1 MWVYVDE
8 NNMTFS
14 DYTDGVS
21 YGMVYRGDHGIIDS
35 KRWEA
40 WRQGIADYEYLQ
52 MLRDVVDAAKN
63 SGTDPERLLE
73 AEHILSEGVDQ
84 VVTEHQHDPPA
95 KSALAD
101 QLRVQILECLT
112 ALSVKGTSD

>member
-8 NNMTFS
+8 NNTTFS

-52 MLRDVVDAAKN
+52 MLRDVVGAAKKA
-63 SGTDPERLLE
+63 GADPEQLQK
-73 AEHILSEGVDQ
+73 AERILSEGVDQ
-84 VVTEHQHDPPA
+84 VVAEDQRDNPA
-95 KSALAD
+95 TSVLAD
-101 QLRVQILECLT
+101 QRMSMSWS
-112 ALSVKGTSD
+112 A